1 MFPHHTHHT
10 HHTTHTHR
18 RHSMGSG
25 TRSQF
30 RQCLSYLGLGA
41 SEEERR
47 VVEMRFS
54 DSNGF
59 NYLQFLEELQPSEKL
74 EDKYRLRMTHLTAM
88 KQQVSVCISRP

>member
-1 MFPHHTHHT
+1 MNLHTHHMHT
-10 HHTTHTHR
+10 HTTPHTPQAQH
-18 RHSMGSG
+18 GLCD
-25 TRSQF
+25 TQPVPPVP
-30 RQCLSYLGLGA
+30 SYLGLGA

>member
-1 MFPHHTHHT
+1 MNLH
-10 HHTTHTHR
+10 THTHL
-18 RHSMGSG
+18 RHNMGYV

-54 DSNGF
+54 DSKGF

-74 EDKYRLRMTHLTAM
+74 EDKYHLRMTHLTAM
-88 KQQVSVCISRP
+88 KQQVSVCILTRA

>member
-1 MFPHHTHHT
+1 MNLHTHT
-10 HHTTHTHR
+10 R
-18 RHSMGSG
+18 LRHNMGYV

-54 DSNGF
+54 DSKGF

-74 EDKYRLRMTHLTAM
+74 EDKYHLRMTQLTAM
-88 KQQVSVCISRP
+88 KQQVSVCIFWGLREGTEQM